1 VNEADLALGT
11 GFESPEDDEETRL
24 AFGLLGDKANPLD
37 LRLLEEL
44 LAEPKRP
51 RDLKHLVPGKSDT
64 PLMRAL
70 RRLGEAGLVRQG
82 MNLRDPGDP
91 RYYAATRLGV
101 QVTLRAHEQRPVA
114 EVLGELRDAGLLQP
128 A

>member
-1 VNEADLALGT
+1 METDF
-11 GFESPEDDEETRL
+11 GFPEEDEETRL
-24 AFGLLGDKANPLD
+24 AFGLLGDRANPLD
-37 LRLLEEL
+37 LQVLEEL

-51 RDLKHLVPGKSDT
+51 RDLKRLVRGKSDT

-101 QVTLRAHEQRPVA
+101 QVALRAHEQRPVA
-114 EVLGELRDAGLLQP
+114 EVLGALREAGLLH